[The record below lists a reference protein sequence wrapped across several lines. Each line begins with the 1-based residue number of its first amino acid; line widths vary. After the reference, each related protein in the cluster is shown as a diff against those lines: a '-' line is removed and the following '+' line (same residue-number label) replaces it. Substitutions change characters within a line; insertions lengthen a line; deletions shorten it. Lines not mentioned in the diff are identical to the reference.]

1 MAGQL
6 GTPTLME
13 LQVLDIATGSLNV
26 DVDWTGQANHVDLHQ
41 IRTRWIART
50 NAASQPAP
58 VHGTAG
64 GWAESAA
71 LRTEGDF
78 QYIDTIE
85 PAQSAQMST
94 SGAQSEEDEA
104 ITNSFFANKTV
115 WAMSR
120 LEVA

>member
-6 GTPTLME
+6 GTPTLDD
-13 LQVLDIATGSLNV
+13 LQVLDVNTGSLNV
-26 DVDWTGQANHVDLHQ
+26 DVDWTGQPNHVDLAQ

-50 NAASQPAP
+50 NSASQPAP

-64 GWAESAA
+64 AWAESSTLA
-71 LRTEGDF
+71 TQGDF
-78 QYIDTIE
+78 RYIDTTE
-85 PAQSAQMST
+85 NAQSAQMST

-104 ITNSFFANKTV
+104 IINAFFANKTV

>member
-6 GTPTLME
+6 ATPVLDD
-13 LQVLDIATGSLNV
+13 LQVLDVVTGSLNV
-26 DVDWTGQANHVDLHQ
+26 DVNWVGQPNHVDLEQ

-64 GWAESAA
+64 AWAESSTLA
-71 LRTEGDF
+71 TQGDF
-78 QYIDTIE
+78 RYIDTIE
-85 PAQSAQMST
+85 NAGSPQMST
-94 SGAQSEEDEA
+94 SGAQSEENEA
-104 ITNSFFANKTV
+104 IINGFFGNKTV

-120 LEVA
+120 LEVV